1 MKQNLTEWKRE
12 MDNPMIIVGEV
23 NTLILIMVIISMQK
37 TNKEIDYIEH
47 LNITNLLDLT
57 YICGTFQSRTAEYT
71 FLSRI
76 HETFSRIHHWL
87 GHKTNFSKIKK
98 IEIIRSIFSIHNRMK
113 LKIMEISLRSTQICG
128 N

>member
-23 NTLILIMVIISMQK
+23 NTLILVTVIISMQK
-37 TNKEIDYIEH
+37 TNKEIDY

-76 HETFSRIHHWL
+76 HETFFRIHHWL

-98 IEIIRSIFSIHNRMK
+98 IEIIRSILSNHNRMK
-113 LKIMEISLRSTQICG
+113 LKIIEISLRSTQICG